1 MIRVILPHHLRTL
14 TQMRG
19 EVELEVDGPVTQRS
33 VLDALEARHPMLR
46 GTIRDQV
53 TQQRRPFLR
62 FFACEQDLSH
72 EPPDAPLPDAVAS
85 GVEPFIVIGAIGLL
99 GRRSSKGG
107 YPVNRILVTGVS
119 GPIGKALLASFEPQ
133 STQIVRLVRGRAQNA
148 AQVSWDPLAP
158 VSPTAVSGFDAV
170 VHLAGESVVG
180 RWTEEKKKAI
190 RESRVQ
196 GTRNLATA
204 LAQSEAKPRV
214 LVCASAVGFY
224 GNRGEELL
232 REESPAGQGFLSEVC
247 REWEDASRIA
257 GEAGIRTVNLR
268 IGLVL
273 SAKGGA
279 LANMLKPFKLGLGG
293 RIGSGQQ
300 WWSWIHVDD
309 IVGGIH
315 HAIGTETLSGPVN
328 LVAPNPVRNAEFTKL
343 LASVLGRPAF
353 FPVPEFALRLAFGK
367 MAAEELL
374 LASQRVEPGKLGA
387 SGYAF
392 RFRELRAALENL
404 V

>member
-1 MIRVILPHHLRTL
+1 
-14 TQMRG
+14 
-19 EVELEVDGPVTQRS
+19 
-33 VLDALEARHPMLR
+33 
-46 GTIRDQV
+46 
-53 TQQRRPFLR
+53 
-62 FFACEQDLSH
+62 
-72 EPPDAPLPDAVAS
+72 
-85 GVEPFIVIGAIGLL
+85 
-99 GRRSSKGG
+99 
-107 YPVNRILVTGVS
+107 VNRILVTGVS
-119 GPIGKALLASFEPQ
+119 GPIGAALLASFEPQ
-133 STQIVRLVRGRAQNA
+133 STQIVRLVRGRAQSA
-148 AQVSWDPLAP
+148 AQIFWDPLAP
-158 VSPTAVSGFDAV
+158 LSPTAVSGFDAV

-180 RWTEEKKKAI
+180 RWTEDKKKAI

-196 GTRNLATA
+196 GTRNLAAA

-224 GNRGEELL
+224 GSRGDELL
-232 REESPAGQGFLSEVC
+232 REESPAGQGFLPEVC
-247 REWEDASRIA
+247 REWEDASRIGA
-257 GEAGIRTVNLR
+257 EAGIRTVNIR

-315 HAIGTETLSGPVN
+315 HAMRSEPVVGPVN
-328 LVAPNPVRNAEFTKL
+328 FVAPNPVRNVEFTKV
-343 LASVLGRPAF
+343 LASVLGRLAF

-404 V
+404 VG

>member
-1 MIRVILPHHLRTL
+1 M
-14 TQMRG
+14 
-19 EVELEVDGPVTQRS
+19 D
-33 VLDALEARHPMLR
+33 
-46 GTIRDQV
+46 
-53 TQQRRPFLR
+53 
-62 FFACEQDLSH
+62 
-72 EPPDAPLPDAVAS
+72 
-85 GVEPFIVIGAIGLL
+85 
-99 GRRSSKGG
+99 
-107 YPVNRILVTGVS
+107 RILVSGVS
-119 GPIGKALLASFEPQ
+119 GPIGTALLASFAPQ
-133 STQIVRLVRGRAQNA
+133 GTQIVRLVRGRAQDA
-148 AQVSWDPLAP
+148 GQVSWDPLAP
-158 VSPTAVSGFDAV
+158 LSPAKVSGFDAV

-180 RWTEEKKKAI
+180 RWTEAKKKAI

-196 GTRNLATA
+196 GTRNLVAA

-224 GNRGEELL
+224 GNRGDQTL
-232 REESPAGQGFLSEVC
+232 REESPAGLGFLPEVC

-257 GEAGIRTVNLR
+257 AEAGIRTVNIR

-273 SAKGGA
+273 TAKGGA

-315 HAIGTETLSGPVN
+315 HAMRTESLSGPLN
-328 LVAPNPVRNAEFTKL
+328 LVAPNPVRNTEFTKV
-343 LASVLGRPAF
+343 LASVLGRPAM

-367 MAAEELL
+367 RAADELL
-374 LASQRVEPGKLGA
+374 LASQRVEPGKLGT
-387 SGYAF
+387 SGYTF

>member
-1 MIRVILPHHLRTL
+1 
-14 TQMRG
+14 
-19 EVELEVDGPVTQRS
+19 LE
-33 VLDALEARHPMLR
+33 
-46 GTIRDQV
+46 
-53 TQQRRPFLR
+53 
-62 FFACEQDLSH
+62 
-72 EPPDAPLPDAVAS
+72 
-85 GVEPFIVIGAIGLL
+85 
-99 GRRSSKGG
+99 
-107 YPVNRILVTGVS
+107 RILVTGVS
-119 GPIGKALLASFEPQ
+119 GPIGTALLSSFE
-133 STQIVRLVRGRAQNA
+133 TGGTEIVRLVRGRAQNA

-158 VSPTAVSGFDAV
+158 LSPATVSGFDAV

-180 RWTEEKKKAI
+180 RWTEAKKKAI

-196 GTRNLATA
+196 GTRHLAAA
-204 LAQSEAKPRV
+204 LAQAEAKPRV

-224 GNRGEELL
+224 GNRGDEHL
-232 REESPAGQGFLSEVC
+232 REESPAGQGFLPEVC
-247 REWEDASRIA
+247 REWEGASRVA
-257 GEAGIRTVNLR
+257 AEAGIRTVNLR

-309 IVGGIH
+309 IVEGIH
-315 HAIGTETLSGPVN
+315 HAIRTESLSGSVN
-328 LVAPNPVRNAEFTKL
+328 LVAPNPLRNAEFTKV

-353 FPVPEFALRLAFGK
+353 LPAPEFALRLAFGK

-387 SGYAF
+387 SGYTF

>member
-1 MIRVILPHHLRTL
+1 M
-14 TQMRG
+14 
-19 EVELEVDGPVTQRS
+19 
-33 VLDALEARHPMLR
+33 
-46 GTIRDQV
+46 
-53 TQQRRPFLR
+53 
-62 FFACEQDLSH
+62 
-72 EPPDAPLPDAVAS
+72 
-85 GVEPFIVIGAIGLL
+85 
-99 GRRSSKGG
+99 
-107 YPVNRILVTGVS
+107 TGVS
-119 GPIGKALLASFEPQ
+119 GPIGTGLLASFEPQ
-133 STQIVRLVRGRAQNA
+133 GTQIVRLVRGRAKNA

-158 VSPTAVSGFDAV
+158 LAPATVSGFDAV

-196 GTRNLATA
+196 GTRNLAAA
-204 LAQSEAKPRV
+204 LAQSEVKPRV

-224 GNRGEELL
+224 GNRGDELL
-232 REESPAGQGFLSEVC
+232 REESPGGQGFLPEVC

-257 GEAGIRTVNLR
+257 AEAGIRTVNIR

-279 LANMLKPFKLGLGG
+279 LDNMLKPFKLGLGG

-315 HAIGTETLSGPVN
+315 HAIRTESLSGAVN
-328 LVAPNPVRNAEFTKL
+328 LVAPNPVRNAEFTKV

-353 FPVPEFALRLAFGK
+353 FPVPEFALRLAFGE
-367 MAAEELL
+367 MAAGELL
-374 LASQRVEPGKLGA
+374 LASQRVEPGKLRT